1 MERMQV
7 ILVDLD
13 HTLIDH
19 ELTLQVVAQELNAR
33 FAGSTDTSDFGDVYL
48 GLLKHWDLLCRLG
61 LPNFR
66 RNWLHPEI
74 IGSVLAICRRE
85 VAPDIHP
92 DWVSLLE
99 NNSKR
104 EEKDLVHFRMRLS
117 EKTASLF
124 AERAFRQEVERF
136 IEHVESLDTL
146 FPLCYGAESFLARA
160 KEVGAIVYIVT
171 EGDRKVQERKFR
183 HLQLQRWVP
192 YRRFI
197 TTDDLCHPPQ
207 LTELRALL
215 KIIERKLLLNE
226 CSFPLPSQPISKL
239 VKRNISLHEE
249 LRHALNRV
257 PFLDQVAMLER
268 LHQAVSGLVY
278 FLSGAR
284 LKAHPSFFRFL
295 LHSIWRDPLD
305 PQKGFKMVFENTPLP
320 AREVKLSVAGDRYDV
335 DLYPVIALFGPTAIT
350 VRIRRG
356 KYRDTYTSEQLECLN
371 APLPTF
377 SCNNL
382 DEATKYLTD
391 TVVWSNAQWLM
402 PPPLLSESMGHLRQ
416 DLEVC
421 LMFPQESAPYIVAN
435 SILLFE
441 TRNLKEKRNVR

>member
-1 MERMQV
+1 MQV

-19 ELTLQVVAQELNAR
+19 ELTLQVVARELDAK
-33 FAGSTDTSDFGDVYL
+33 FAGSTITSDFGDVYL

-66 RNWLHPEI
+66 RNWLHPQI
-74 IGSVLAICRRE
+74 IGSVLAICQRE
-85 VAPDIHP
+85 IAPDIYP
-92 DWVSLLE
+92 GWVSLSQG
-99 NNSKR
+99 NSMR
-104 EEKDLVHFRMRLS
+104 DGKDLVRFRIHLS

-124 AERAFRQEVERF
+124 AQRAFRQEVERF
-136 IEHVESLDTL
+136 IEHVESLDRL
-146 FPLCYGAESFLARA
+146 LPLCYGAESFLARV
-160 KEVGAIVYIVT
+160 KEMGAIVYIVT
-171 EGDRKVQERKFR
+171 EGNRKVQERKFR
-183 HLQLQRWVP
+183 HLQLERWVP
-192 YRRFI
+192 HRRFI
-197 TTDDLCHPPQ
+197 TTDDLCHPPK
-207 LTELRALL
+207 LNELRALL
-215 KIIERKLLLNE
+215 KIIERELLLNE
-226 CSFPLPSQPISKL
+226 CSSPFPSQPTTKL
-239 VKRNISLHEE
+239 VERNIPLNEE
-249 LRHALNRV
+249 LRHALNQV

-295 LHSIWRDPLD
+295 LHSIWRCPLD
-305 PQKGFKMVFENTPLP
+305 PRKGFKMVFENTPLP
-320 AREVKLSVAGDRYDV
+320 ARELKLSVVGDRYDV
-335 DLYPVIALFGPTAIT
+335 DLYPVIAIFGSAAIT

-371 APLPTF
+371 VPLPTF

-382 DEATKYLTD
+382 DEVTEYLTD
-391 TVVWSNAQWLM
+391 MALWSNTQWLV
-402 PPPLLSESMGHLRQ
+402 PPPLLSEPTGHLRQ

-441 TRNLKEKRNVR
+441 TRNLKEKRNV